1 MRTLVIV
8 LLALVAT
15 ALAVENEVNFIF
27 AGMVPSGSGGD
38 SGGFTATKVS
48 WVEVTNY
55 HSDFAFGH

>member
-38 SGGFTATKVS
+38 GGFTATKVN
-48 WVEVTNY
+48 WVEVT
-55 HSDFAFGH
+55 H